1 MNHDLVVLSIQNL
14 LCIHLYQLIFVL
26 NGIPKK
32 KLKAPFSM
40 WNKKDGKIKINGKK
54 KISQTQYKVT

>member
-32 KLKAPFSM
+32 KKKIKAPFSM
-40 WNKKDGKIKINGKK
+40 WNKKDGKIKINGKRN
-54 KISQTQYKVT
+54 ITDTV